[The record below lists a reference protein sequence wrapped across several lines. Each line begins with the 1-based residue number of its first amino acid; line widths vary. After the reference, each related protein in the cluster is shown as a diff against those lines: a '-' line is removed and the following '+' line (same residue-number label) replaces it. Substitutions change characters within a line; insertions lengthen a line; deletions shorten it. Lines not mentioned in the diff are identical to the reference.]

1 MDIIDLIS
9 KVWPI
14 CLAAITLIIVLAKL
28 EQRMSAAEEKIRTLF
43 ELYNRDHDDNGHHR
57 HHRH

>member
-43 ELYNRDHDDNGHHR
+43 ELYNRDHDDNGHHH